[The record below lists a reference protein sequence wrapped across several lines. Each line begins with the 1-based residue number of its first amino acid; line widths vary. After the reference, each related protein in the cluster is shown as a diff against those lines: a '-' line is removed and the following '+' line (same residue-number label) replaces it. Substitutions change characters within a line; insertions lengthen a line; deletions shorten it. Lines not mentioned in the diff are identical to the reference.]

1 MFKETVRY
9 MSPQVAAGCIH
20 TKQLENRIPELR
32 DPRHYPRQCN
42 TDGGAKKNEI
52 HLYSGLET

>member
-1 MFKETVRY
+1 

-20 TKQLENRIPELR
+20 TKQLEYRIPELR
-32 DPRHYPRQCN
+32 DPRHHPRQCN

-52 HLYSGLET
+52 H